1 MGIAENLPP
10 DFKFKYKFKK
20 GRKVNKF
27 SRKQVVPFEE
37 SKQTGVQVADYG
49 KLSKMTDKK
58 DVQFRQTAGSM
69 FEHFRP
75 EEAGVFIK
83 EDKRLKCS
91 KKEFEEITGKMSLDN
106 YQRKIN

>member
-1 MGIAENLPP
+1 M
-10 DFKFKYKFKK
+10 
-20 GRKVNKF
+20 VN
-27 SRKQVVPFEE
+27 V
-37 SKQTGVQVADYG
+37 
-49 KLSKMTDKK
+49 
-58 DVQFRQTAGSM
+58 RQTAGSM

-83 EDKRLKCS
+83 EEKRLKCS